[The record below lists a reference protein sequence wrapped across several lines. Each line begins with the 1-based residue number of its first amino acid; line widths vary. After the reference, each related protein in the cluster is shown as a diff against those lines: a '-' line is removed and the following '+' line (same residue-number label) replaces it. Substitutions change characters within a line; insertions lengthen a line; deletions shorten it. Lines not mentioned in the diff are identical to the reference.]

1 MRASAEKVAA
11 CLDDVRVSYPSHE
24 GPVDALS
31 GISFACEYGTS
42 TAIIGRSGSGK
53 STLISVLSMLRTPTS
68 GTVTIDGRDVAA
80 LPRRERDLLRAEK
93 IGVVF
98 QSFHLEP
105 SLSVLDNTV
114 LPWTFGATRANRR
127 AAMTTAVD
135 VLEQVGIAD
144 LARRRP
150 NALSGGQRQRVAIAR
165 ALFTRP
171 AVFVAD
177 EPTGNLDEDT
187 ANSIAELLLSL
198 PERFGSAVVLVT
210 HDHAVAA
217 RAQRTLTITHGRFAD
232 E

>member
-1 MRASAEKVAA
+1 MSPTTGTVAA
-11 CLDDVRVSYPSHE
+11 CLEDVRVTYPSVN
-24 GPVDALS
+24 GPVEALS
-31 GISFACEYGTS
+31 GISFTCDYGTS
-42 TAIIGRSGSGK
+42 TAIVGRSGSGK

-68 GTVTIDGRDVAA
+68 GTVAIDGRDVTSM
-80 LPRRERDLLRAEK
+80 PSRERDQLRAEK

-114 LPWTFGATRANRR
+114 LPWTFGAKRANRR
-127 AAMTTAVD
+127 KAINMAAD
-135 VLEQVGIAD
+135 VLERVGIAD
-144 LARRRP
+144 LAQRRP

-187 ANSIAELLLSL
+187 ANDISELLLSL
-198 PERFGSAVVLVT
+198 PERFGSAVVIVT
-210 HDHAVAA
+210 HDRTIAA